1 MNRDIV
7 ETSTKGKGLQRRT
20 YSMQFRFWI
29 TVILAMFAV
38 AVIIG
43 GLSIYEINTYVK
55 EQSED
60 FVRATC

>member
-1 MNRDIV
+1 
-7 ETSTKGKGLQRRT
+7 
-20 YSMQFRFWI
+20 MQFRFWI

-60 FVRATC
+60 FVRATCENEGA